1 MIFKKNRLLSKYI
14 EKSFSS
20 AVIPAYNDDLIQL
33 CPCNLQDRYP
43 LIRDYAFR
51 FDEDNWAT
59 IVSYLV
65 DNPRFNA
72 LYNYKLLLSE
82 YGTFS
87 FQFAANDDGATIDL
101 SFENIYDT
109 FFEPHPCEDDCDDT
123 VDQLELLCK
132 LAKETIENF
141 NYIHI
146 EMRATEASHPLSLIQ
161 RPDTEK
167 YKIPFFSKGFTLERF
182 KDFLDRLEECVV
194 NIPAVIDEFVNTQER
209 NKLRH

>member
-1 MIFKKNRLLSKYI
+1 MILKQNRLLSKYI

-20 AVIPAYNDDLIQL
+20 AVIPAYNDGLIHL
-33 CPCNLQDRYP
+33 CPCNLQDSYQ
-43 LIRDYAFR
+43 LIQDYAFR
-51 FDEDNWAT
+51 FDEDNWAA

-87 FQFAANDDGATIDL
+87 FEFAANDGATIDL
-101 SFENIYDT
+101 YFQNIYDT
-109 FFEPHPCEDDCDDT
+109 FFEPQPCEDDDHGT

-132 LAKETIENF
+132 LAENF

-146 EMRATEASHPLSLIQ
+146 GMRTTEASHPLSLTQ
-161 RPDTEK
+161 RPDTNN
-167 YKIPFFSKGFTLERF
+167 YANPFFSKGFTLERF

-194 NIPAVIDEFVNTQER
+194 SIPAVIDKFVKTQER

>member
-1 MIFKKNRLLSKYI
+1 MILKKNRSLSKYI

-20 AVIPAYNDDLIQL
+20 AVIPAYNDGLIHL
-33 CPCNLQDRYP
+33 CPYSLQDSYP

-51 FDEDNWAT
+51 FDEDSWAT

-82 YGTFS
+82 YSTFS
-87 FQFAANDDGATIDL
+87 FEFAANDGATIDL
-101 SFENIYDT
+101 SFQNIYDT
-109 FFEPHPCEDDCDDT
+109 FFEPHPCEDDYHDT

-132 LAKETIENF
+132 LAKETIVNF

-146 EMRATEASHPLSLIQ
+146 GMRTTEASHPLSLTQ
-161 RPDTEK
+161 RPDTK
-167 YKIPFFSKGFTLERF
+167 NYATPFFSKGFTLERF